1 MALSAAAPVILDV
14 GDADFGREVVERSS
28 ELPVIVDFW
37 APWCGPCR
45 QLGPALEAAVTEQ
58 AGAVCLAKVNV
69 DESPQVARQMG
80 VQSIPLV
87 VAFKDG
93 APVAEFVGAQPEA
106 AVKRFVASLLPSEAD
121 RAAKDG
127 EELLAGGHAAAAR
140 ERFEKALAADPRHAR
155 ALLGLARVAGE
166 AGRGTE
172 ALELLERISGAPAGV
187 EREAERLAAE
197 LRTTGASSDDL
208 EAARAKAAAAPE
220 DLAAQLA
227 LGRALAAA
235 RRYDE
240 ALPVLL
246 AVVERDKHFDDEAA
260 RKAMLDVFGLLGDH
274 PLVDEYR
281 TALAR
286 NLFREPPPPT
296 VRKGSVLFRK
306 FFGGRRVSN

>member
-14 GDADFGREVVERSS
+14 GDGDFAAEVVERSS

-45 QLGPALEAAVTEQ
+45 QLGPALEAAVTAQE
-58 AGAVCLAKVNV
+58 GAVRLAKVNV

-93 APVAEFVGAQPEA
+93 APVGEFVGAQPEA
-106 AVKRFVASLLPSEAD
+106 AVKRFVAGLLPTEAD
-121 RAAKDG
+121 RLAKDG
-127 EELLAGGHAAAAR
+127 EELLAGGHAAAAE
-140 ERFEKALAADPRHAR
+140 ERFKKALATDARHPR
-155 ALLGLARVAGE
+155 ALLGLARVCGE
-166 AGRGTE
+166 AGRSEE
-172 ALELLERISGAPAGV
+172 ALELLERISTAPAGV

-208 EAARAKAAAAPE
+208 EAARSQAAAAP
-220 DLAAQLA
+220 DDPAAQLA

-235 RRYDE
+235 RLYDE

-246 AVVERDKHFDDEAA
+246 RVVEIDKHFDDESA
-260 RKAMLDVFGLLGDH
+260 RKTMLDIFGLLGDH
-274 PLVDEYR
+274 RLVDEYR
-281 TALAR
+281 PALAR
-286 NLFREPPPPT
+286 TLFR
-296 VRKGSVLFRK
+296 
-306 FFGGRRVSN
+306 